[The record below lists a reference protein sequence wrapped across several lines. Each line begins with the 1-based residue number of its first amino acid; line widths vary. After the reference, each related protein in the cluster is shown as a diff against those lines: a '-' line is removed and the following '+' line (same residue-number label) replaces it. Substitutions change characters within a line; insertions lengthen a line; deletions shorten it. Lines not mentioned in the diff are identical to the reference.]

1 MTKSAHILL
10 HERAYAERVKFDTDR
25 RRELAHKLTRAT
37 VTQKGHIGRGPKAG
51 EPTCRQLS
59 HVDPHGEVTSDDVRV
74 DILDCVQDYKAR
86 SLGRR
91 ATGAHA
97 TTSGGVWVDGRL
109 IMRSVQTPTFRVKCA
124 KSHKAQRVIA
134 CDQAH
139 SRGLDAARHYE
150 RVSAPWRKGGQRW
163 VKLGRVGKREYRA
176 ILHTCDAMAR
186 DGEITAATEL
196 LLGARK

>member
-1 MTKSAHILL
+1 MTKSAHTLL

-25 RRELAHKLTRAT
+25 RRDLAHKLTRAA
-37 VTQKGHIGRGPKAG
+37 VTQKGHVGRGKKAG
-51 EPTCRQLS
+51 EPTCRQLT

-91 ATGAHA
+91 ATGAHG

-109 IMRSVQTPTFRVKCA
+109 IMRSVQTPTFRLKCA
-124 KSHKAQRVIA
+124 KAHKAQRVIA

-139 SRGLDAARHYE
+139 TRHLDASRRYTHMT
-150 RVSAPWRKGGQRW
+150 APYRKGGYRW
-163 VKLGRVGKREYRA
+163 AKLGGVGKRRTRKLLYV
-176 ILHTCDAMAR
+176 CDAMVR
-186 DGEITAATEL
+186 DGEITAALEL
-196 LLGARK
+196 FRGA